1 MEEIEVGEYV
11 RTKNGYI
18 IKINEE
24 TIIFN
29 VGYKEQYVDMES
41 TIYGLPYEEEITKHS
56 KNIIDLIEVG
66 DFVNGELVREPIDKE
81 NGYNSDYTGLQ
92 QFLIA
97 YGKIKTILTHEQY
110 ENNCYRLEE

>member
-11 RTKNGYI
+11 RTKRGEIHKIVDVKQDEDNPELWNYYNYENGMGD
-18 IKINEE
+18 
-24 TIIFN
+24 FR
-29 VGYKEQYVDMES
+29 GQ
-41 TIYGLPYEEEITKHS
+41 ITKHS

-81 NGYNSDYTGLQ
+81 NGYNSDYTGFQ
-92 QFLIA
+92 QFLNV
-97 YGKIKTILTHEQY
+97 YGEIKSILTHEQY